1 MYIGNVQ
8 RALGGRFG
16 FLIIFGCGSGK
27 SHRNH
32 NRRRPVNA

>member
-16 FLIIFGCGSGK
+16 FLIILGRGIGK

-32 NRRRPVNA
+32 NRRRLVNA